1 MTHSLVVQAGN
12 LIQSGDIVR
21 AEALLTALVETDGD
35 HALIEVLDEMPS
47 KDLLAVIREYDSSKQ
62 SLLSLLITPEQFARV
77 VVLDRLYKDV
87 SNEHLRGMMNSI
99 IFREDADANE
109 FIAAIAELEFGY
121 ETFADYLADR
131 AEEVV
136 GETFAALELEDL
148 TRAEISDHDWKEL
161 TWLLLHEHSDV
172 YAIVRALLKTRM
184 EEYHQG
190 KVQDKVT
197 AEMIS
202 ATGDVEFVSLSDA
215 QEKEPK
221 DKDDED
227 DDSAI

>member
-1 MTHSLVVQAGN
+1 MLS
-12 LIQSGDIVR
+12 
-21 AEALLTALVETDGD
+21 
-35 HALIEVLDEMPS
+35 
-47 KDLLAVIREYDSSKQ
+47 Q

-136 GETFAALELEDL
+136 GECRTAVYYLGIRVILNFFFCAWRTPGVRPMCAPCAPHVRQAWRRWLSALQLGVL
-148 TRAEISDHDWKEL
+148 KLAGGVAEWVLRYS
-161 TWLLLHEHSDV
+161 
-172 YAIVRALLKTRM
+172 
-184 EEYHQG
+184 
-190 KVQDKVT
+190 
-197 AEMIS
+197 
-202 ATGDVEFVSLSDA
+202 GDR
-215 QEKEPK
+215 
-221 DKDDED
+221 
-227 DDSAI
+227 